1 MAFMTNTVLLVICAG
16 FQQKIIVPAG
26 WFLRPKKFFVACV
39 PPATPTQST
48 IMSLHIDSSPEARER
63 MSRQRRLNAV
73 TSVTIAMLSITLTGM
88 LLALVML
95 PGMFK
100 EEVQII
106 MYDPPE
112 LIDVNEPTPV
122 KITRERL
129 QPSAPASPSHRVIVA
144 STAAAFSIPVPE
156 VSSELGTLGG
166 VAEDFGDGWIGDS
179 AGQGI
184 GAGDASMFGST
195 QKGSGGLAGTM
206 YDFKQTPDGREVK
219 YNLGDPA
226 EFVDRVLR
234 LQRSRFSDASL
245 SKYFQAPQTLYLTQL
260 AIPNSLASEG
270 PKFFGAEGSIKPS
283 GWLVRYRGRVVAPKD
298 GTYRFSGIGDDYLT
312 VSVNGK
318 IRLVACWP
326 DTHPQVAGR
335 WDASEPTGKF
345 ASPYDGG
352 ARLVYGDW
360 IRLRRGEVMD
370 LDIVIGERPGG
381 KVGFLLNIEE
391 KGVEYRKAADGR
403 PILPL
408 FTTVP
413 IDEAKRSKISRDFG
427 AFELEWEQVPVFAVR

>member
-1 MAFMTNTVLLVICAG
+1 
-16 FQQKIIVPAG
+16 
-26 WFLRPKKFFVACV
+26 
-39 PPATPTQST
+39 
-48 IMSLHIDSSPEARER
+48 MSLHIDISPEARER
-63 MSRQRRLNAV
+63 MRRQRRLNAA

-106 MYDPPE
+106 MYDPPT

-122 KITRERL
+122 KITQERV
-129 QPSAPASPSHRVIVA
+129 QPAAPTSPTHRLIVA
-144 STAAAFSIPVPE
+144 SAASALSIPVPE
-156 VSSELGTLGG
+156 VSSELGTIGG
-166 VAEDFGDGWIGDS
+166 VAEELGDGWMGDS

-184 GAGDASMFGST
+184 GAGDGSMFGST
-195 QKGSGGLAGTM
+195 HKLSGGLAGTM
-206 YDFKQTPDGREVK
+206 YDFKQTADGREVR

-260 AIPNSLASEG
+260 AIPNSSASEG

-283 GWLVRYRGRVVAPKD
+283 GWLTRYRGRVIAPKD
-298 GTYRFSGIGDDYLT
+298 GKYRFSGMGDDYLT

-335 WDASEPTGKF
+335 WEASEPTGKF
-345 ASPYDGG
+345 ASPYDV
-352 ARLVYGDW
+352 RLVYGDW
-360 IRLRRGEVMD
+360 LPLRKGEVID

-391 KGVEYRKAADGR
+391 KEVEYRKAADGR

-413 IDEAKRSKISRDFG
+413 IDESKRSKITRDFG
-427 AFELEWEQVPVFAVR
+427 AFEFEWDQVPVFAVR